1 MIPLTNANPN
11 EYELRALSNGMN
23 ISYLGGGTD
32 TYGGGGGSGCRCT
45 RIVNCDHHSAMPSG
59 KDLAVDVAGSVV
71 LVHLLM
77 MMPLIGVVVMECS
90 GWILK

>member
-32 TYGGGGGSGCRCT
+32 TYGGGSGCRCT

-77 MMPLIGVVVMECS
+77 MMPLIEA
-90 GWILK
+90 IRDD